1 MQIGPNAG
9 HNRRRKAFE
18 RTWQWFGKCQQFLQ
32 DNAGKL
38 NTKLFAVV
46 VNDSSNPLQLKKLT
60 SSVLGSDLT
69 QGIVLGG
76 WFCGEDAEVR
86 RNILASVRELMVER
100 KLPIMVQGADS
111 LEQVRASDTLN
122 GKPPYNAS
130 YVSLSNVL

>member
-18 RTWQWFGKCQQFLQ
+18 RTWQWFTKCQQFIQ
-32 DNAGKL
+32 DNAGKQ

-46 VNDSSNPLQLKKLT
+46 MNDSSNPLQLKKLT
-60 SSVLGSDLT
+60 SSVLDSELT

-76 WFCGEDAEVR
+76 WYCGEDAESR
-86 RNILASVRELMVER
+86 HKMLTTVREVLADK

-111 LEQVRASDTLN
+111 LEQVRAVDM
-122 GKPPYNAS
+122 PI
-130 YVSLSNVL
+130 YVIAI